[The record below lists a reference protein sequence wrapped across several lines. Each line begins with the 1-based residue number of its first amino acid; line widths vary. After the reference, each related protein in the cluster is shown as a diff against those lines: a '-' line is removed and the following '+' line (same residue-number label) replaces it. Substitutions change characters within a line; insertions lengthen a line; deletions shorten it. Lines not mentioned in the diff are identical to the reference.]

1 MNSNKNMRKKKSK
14 NLQVQLVQYERIL
27 SPPQIKVIPI
37 YTRVIRYR
45 VTTTISQ
52 ETFTNNH
59 LVRGMGGIVATSAVS
74 AVPICAAVRLL
85 KVEAWAPI
93 TTLGTNTTV
102 ALQWDTSGA
111 NGDFAGPS
119 DIITDSSMD
128 PSRPAHIVTKPPRQ
142 TLCGFWKSGAVSDT
156 YRMLLFSAIT
166 GTIIDFTFQYTLNDG
181 LGQNAALVVA
191 AASAGGFYHQ
201 QILNGNAAVVALNT
215 IA

>member
-1 MNSNKNMRKKKSK
+1 MRKKKSK

-27 SPPQIKVIPI
+27 CPPQIKVIPI
-37 YTRVIRYR
+37 YTRLIRYR
-45 VTTTISQ
+45 VTSTISQ

-59 LVRGMGGIVATSAVS
+59 LVRGIGGIVATSATS
-74 AVPICAAVRLL
+74 AVPICAAVKLL

-93 TTLGTNTTV
+93 TTLGTNTSV

-156 YRMLLFSAIT
+156 DRMLLFSAIT
-166 GTIIDFTFQYTLNDG
+166 GTIVDFTVQYTLNDG
-181 LGQNAALVVA
+181 LGQNAALVIA
-191 AASAGGFYHQ
+191 AGSAGGFYHQ
-201 QILNGNAAVVALNT
+201 QILNGNASVVSLNT